1 MVPGEHGRCC
11 AVTQRLLLA
20 LLALFLPAAAQAAT
34 CTISATGVSFG
45 TYVPSNESPTDIT
58 GTVTVTCS
66 STTNQTVSYT
76 IALNAGVNSG
86 SSFSN
91 RRMTNGATFLSYQL
105 YTNSARTTVWGDGT
119 GGTSTVTGSFRCN
132 RCTNTKRNSTDYGRL
147 PGLQWSAAPGLY
159 SDTITATVTF
169 N

>member
-1 MVPGEHGRCC
+1 MR
-11 AVTQRLLLA
+11 RLLPLAVLA
-20 LLALFLPAAAQAAT
+20 LLLPATARAAT
-34 CTISATGVSFG
+34 CTVAATAINFG
-45 TYVPSNESPTDIT
+45 TYVPSNANPTNIT
-58 GTVTVTCS
+58 GTVTITCS
-66 STTNQTVSYT
+66 STSNQTVNYT
-76 IALNAGVNSG
+76 IALNQGLNSG
-86 SSFSN
+86 GSFSN

-132 RCTNTKRNSTDYGRL
+132 RCTNTKSNSTNYGQL
-147 PGLQWSAAPGLY
+147 PGLQWSASPGVH